1 MKFILGQKKF
11 MTQIFREDGSVVPV
25 TAVKA
30 DPNVITQIKTQERDG
45 YNAVQVGSGAT
56 RKRMTKPVA
65 GHVKNDVASR
75 WIKEFRLNE
84 AQAES
89 MKDVTVGTKIGVSM
103 FRPGDAVQVVGVSKG
118 RGFQGVVK
126 RHGFRGASTTHGTK
140 DQVRMPGSVG
150 ATGPARVF
158 KGVRMGGRMGTD
170 QVTVAGLSVVKV
182 DVDENLLYIKGALPG
197 SVNSLVIISGPGRFA
212 ALAND
217 ANKANDADVEE
228 DVVVEDVVDEKA
240 TEEVSEQTA
249 EATET
254 TTEETTEEQKEAD
267 VSEESAEKVEEPVES
282 KEETTEEKPK

>member
-1 MKFILGQKKF
+1 